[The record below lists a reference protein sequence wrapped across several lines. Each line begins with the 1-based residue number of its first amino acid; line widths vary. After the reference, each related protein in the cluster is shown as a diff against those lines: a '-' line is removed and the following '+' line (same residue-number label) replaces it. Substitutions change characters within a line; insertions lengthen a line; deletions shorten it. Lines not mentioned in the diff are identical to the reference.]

1 MAVIRLCLDTSAFSR
16 LMRGQPNLHEQL
28 EAADE
33 ILLPQLADRTTS
45 MLRQI
50 TRTPSVSACGF
61 SWDGLVW
68 GLS

>member
-16 LMRGQPNLHEQL
+16 LMRGQPNLQERL

-33 ILLPQLADRTTS
+33 ILLPQPADRTTS

-50 TRTPSVSACGF
+50 TRTTCVSACGF
-61 SWDGLVW
+61 SWGALVRGL
-68 GLS
+68 